1 MALYHKHRPQ
11 TFQNVVGQDHIIKTV
26 TNQIAQDRI
35 AHAYLFS
42 GPRGVGKT
50 TTARLLAKAINC
62 LNRKDKSSEPCDEC
76 ASCKEISEARAIDV
90 IEIDAASYTGVDNVR
105 ENIIDNAQ
113 FRPTKSKFKV
123 FIIDEVHMLSTS
135 AFNALLKI
143 LEEPP
148 EYIIFILATTE
159 LRKIP
164 DTVISRCQRFDFK
177 KVAYE
182 EMKKYL
188 EKVAKEEKIKVDKE
202 VIDKIINKS
211 DSCVRDAVSLLDQ
224 VMATGEKHITA
235 EIASVVL
242 PSSNVD
248 ETISFISFLI
258 NKDAAEAIKQ
268 VNKMTDEGVSLTQ
281 FINDT
286 VELLRIMMITKVNFK
301 TESLGLDLSND
312 AEKTLLKLNK
322 NISSAEIIMLIDL
335 LLKRRLEIKNTPIPQ
350 LPLELAIIEWCE
362 KNSSPK
368 DNNNDDDNNKG
379 APAEEK
385 KSYEPPPVIQE
396 KEVKEIKTIIETK
409 EESAPANSTLTIKD
423 IENKWGEF
431 ISKIEKKSTSLA
443 FILKS
448 ASLGNISDNKL
459 CFTVA
464 FSLHK
469 EKILDK
475 VCKREIESVLSE
487 IMNER
492 IKIDATVTEK
502 KSFDSAQDEEKEV
515 DTELQDLTAAFGG
528 EIVN

>member
-1 MALYHKHRPQ
+1 
-11 TFQNVVGQDHIIKTV
+11 
-26 TNQIAQDRI
+26 
-35 AHAYLFS
+35 
-42 GPRGVGKT
+42 
-50 TTARLLAKAINC
+50 
-62 LNRKDKSSEPCDEC
+62 
-76 ASCKEISEARAIDV
+76 
-90 IEIDAASYTGVDNVR
+90 
-105 ENIIDNAQ
+105 
-113 FRPTKSKFKV
+113 
-123 FIIDEVHMLSTS
+123 MLSTS

-248 ETISFISFLI
+248 ETINFISFLI
-258 NKDAAEAIKQ
+258 NKEAAEAIKQ
-268 VNKMTDEGVSLTQ
+268 VNKMTDEGVSLNQ

-322 NISSAEIIMLIDL
+322 NISSAEIIILIDL

-362 KNSSPK
+362 SEQSEQIKPVHHASLQGVAGGQSK
-368 DNNNDDDNNKG
+368 QITQTKQ
-379 APAEEK
+379 EVQVEK
-385 KSYEPPPVIQE
+385 KE
-396 KEVKEIKTIIETK
+396 EIKEEIKINPIIET
-409 EESAPANSTLTIKD
+409 EEKPISANNTLTIKD

-448 ASLGNISDNKL
+448 ASLGSISDNKL
-459 CFTVA
+459 CFTVSFA
-464 FSLHK
+464 LHK

-475 VCKREIESVLSE
+475 VCKRDIESVLSE
-487 IMNER
+487 VMNER
-492 IKIDATVTEK
+492 IRIDAVVTEK
-502 KSFDSAQDEEKEV
+502 KEIEEKEI

>member
-1 MALYHKHRPQ
+1 M
-11 TFQNVVGQDHIIKTV
+11 
-26 TNQIAQDRI
+26 QDRV

-50 TTARLLAKAINC
+50 TTARLLAKAVNC
-62 LNRKDKSSEPCDEC
+62 QNRKDKDNEPCDEC
-76 ASCKEISEARAIDV
+76 PSCQEISAARSIDV

-105 ENIIDNAQ
+105 DNIIDNAQ

-123 FIIDEVHMLSTS
+123 FIIDEVHMLSIP

-164 DTVISRCQRFDFK
+164 DTIISRCQRFDFK
-177 KVAYE
+177 KVAYD

-224 VMATGEKHITA
+224 IMATGEKHITA

-248 ETISFISFLI
+248 ETLNFISYLI
-258 NKDAAEAIKQ
+258 NKNAPEAITQINKLTDDG
-268 VNKMTDEGVSLTQ
+268 VNLNH

-286 VELLRIMMITKVNFK
+286 VELLRVMMITKSNIK
-301 TESLGLDLSND
+301 TNSLGLDLSND
-312 AEKTLLKLNK
+312 TEKMLAKLNK
-322 NISSAEIIMLIDL
+322 NISSQEIIALIDL
-335 LLKRRLEIKNTPIPQ
+335 LLKRRAEIKNTPIPQ
-350 LPLELAIIEWCE
+350 LPPELAIVEWCGDGQDDPPSPE
-362 KNSSPK
+362 SFGEARQEIPKKEEVKSEIKQSSSPY
-368 DNNNDDDNNKG
+368 NLV
-379 APAEEK
+379 P
-385 KSYEPPPVIQE
+385 SPY
-396 KEVKEIKTIIETK
+396 
-409 EESAPANSTLTIKD
+409 TLSLKNV
-423 IENKWGEF
+423 ENKWDEF
-431 ISKIEKKSTSLA
+431 IGLIEKKSTSLA

-448 ASLGNISDNKL
+448 ASLLEVVNNTVHLS
-459 CFTVA
+459 VA

-469 EKILDK
+469 EKLLDK
-475 VCKREIESVLSE
+475 ICQREIEITLSE
-487 IMNER
+487 VMNEK
-492 IKIDATVTEK
+492 IKIDAIVTENTAYTK
-502 KSFDSAQDEEKEV
+502 KEDDL
-515 DTELQDLTAAFGG
+515 ELQSLTATFGG